1 MEKGYAGRIK
11 NKGNQ
16 VVEAPYKTAAP
27 KRPKVKTGKDLR
39 AGKSGKVLNNVDFN
53 NGTCTISTDG
63 IDEFDNMLAY
73 KQSKQKEELELQRE
87 IFKKIKSSK
96 T

>member
-27 KRPKVKTGKDLR
+27 KKPKMKTGKDLR
-39 AGKSGKVLNNVDFN
+39 AGKSGK
-53 NGTCTISTDG
+53 
-63 IDEFDNMLAY
+63 
-73 KQSKQKEELELQRE
+73 
-87 IFKKIKSSK
+87 
-96 T
+96 